1 MVRSSTQQQRSNFIY
16 QHWDAPALNIPARSR
31 LYSLPPIGI
40 GTAGVESLTGYV
52 ARLAEAHCVSPHTL
66 LAEEILG
73 IRRLKKRPLS
83 LYHTSFLGFSSNH
96 MNGVGTTA
104 NLTVSSLEQLTFS
117 SEIRY
122 TTLLTWANILSPSR
136 LLRRKRAWCALC
148 YGEWW
153 IKGQQIYEPLL
164 WSFDAVSI
172 CPWHHEPLSEI
183 CPHCNNLLPHLTSTS
198 HPGYCS
204 RCKRWLGTIPNKAT
218 HGEDA
223 STLLSPE
230 PTVAISAVDLIGKL
244 LTHASSLESPPSH
257 QGFIAKLT
265 KCIDETADGSINAF
279 SHSVGIWSGTVRRLL
294 AGATRPRLEVLCQIC
309 MCLQISLLDLMSSV
323 DDRDML
329 EKRRVILR
337 IGTPMPQDQVPWD
350 EVEGRLRAALQE
362 SPPPSMEEVARRM
375 GYYQPRIRYNFPELC
390 AQIVARYREQLKSK
404 HPHPL
409 KVRRVFRVAL
419 TEFPPPSLQSVLR
432 RLGCKD
438 TGYYYYHNYREL
450 CLAVAERFKSYR
462 NKPFDKDTDRA
473 RLEAA
478 LFEDPPP
485 SFSEMARRL
494 DHKRDFL
501 RRKFSELS
509 QAIVSRHLY
518 YRSASNN
525 EKAERLRSEIKTAV
539 QCLIAAGLNVSE
551 AKVKAQVRKRLPNTG
566 RDSLFKQALREIKA
580 ELGLDQ

>member
-1 MVRSSTQQQRSNFIY
+1 MVRSSTLRQPTNFIY

-66 LAEEILG
+66 LAKEILG
-73 IRRLKKRPLS
+73 IRSLKKKPLS
-83 LYHTSFLGFSSNH
+83 LYRTSFLGFSSNH
-96 MNGVGTTA
+96 MNGVGPTA
-104 NLTVSSLEQLTFS
+104 NLTVSSLEQLTLS

-122 TTLLTWANILSPSR
+122 TTLLTWANILSPSQ

-148 YGEWW
+148 YGEWQ

-183 CPHCNNLLPHLTSTS
+183 CPYCNTLLPHLASTS
-198 HPGYCS
+198 RPGYCS
-204 RCKRWLGTIPNKAT
+204 RCKRWLGTITNKAT
-218 HGEDA
+218 YGEGA
-223 STLLSPE
+223 STLPSLE
-230 PTVAISAVDLIGKL
+230 PTVTISAVDLIGRL
-244 LTHASSLESPPSH
+244 LTHAPSLESPPTH
-257 QGFIAKLT
+257 QGFIANLT
-265 KCIDETADGSINAF
+265 KCIDGAADGSINSF
-279 SHSVGIWSGTVRRLL
+279 SHSVGIWSGTIRRLL
-294 AGATRPRLEVLCQIC
+294 DGATKPRLEVLCQIC
-309 MCLQISLLDLMSSV
+309 MCLRISLLDLLSSA
-323 DDRDML
+323 DNGDML

-337 IGTPMPQDQVPWD
+337 LGTPMPEEQVPWN

-362 SPPPSMEEVARRM
+362 SPPPSLEEVARRM

-390 AQIVARYREQLKSK
+390 AQIVARYREQLKSS

-409 KVRRVFRVAL
+409 KVRRVFRTAL

-450 CLAVAERFKSYR
+450 CLTVAERFKSYR
-462 NKPFDKDTDRA
+462 NKPFNKDAERE
-473 RLEAA
+473 RLETA
-478 LFEDPPP
+478 LLEDPPP

-494 DHKRDFL
+494 DHTRDFL
-501 RRKFSELS
+501 RRKFPDLS

-518 YRSASNN
+518 YRSASNS

-539 QCLIAAGLNVSE
+539 QYLIAAGLNVSE
-551 AKVKAQVRKRLPNTG
+551 AKVKAQVRKHLPNIG

-580 ELGLDQ
+580 EVGLDQ